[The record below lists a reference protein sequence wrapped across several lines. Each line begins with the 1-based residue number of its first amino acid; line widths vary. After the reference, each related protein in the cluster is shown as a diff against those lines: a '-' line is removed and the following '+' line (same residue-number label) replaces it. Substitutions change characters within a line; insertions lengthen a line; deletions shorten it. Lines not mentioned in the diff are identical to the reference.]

1 MRESLKLPLVAR
13 ELISYDVRTKL
24 SNLHWDEVQQLV
36 FASQY
41 SEIVLV
47 TGMEKQCRG
56 ISYAV
61 QD

>member
-13 ELISYDVRTKL
+13 ELTSYDFRTKV
-24 SNLHWDEVQQLV
+24 SNLHWDEIHQLV
-36 FASQY
+36 FASQF

-56 ISYAV
+56 ISYDV

>member
-1 MRESLKLPLVAR
+1 MGFNSAFKGL
-13 ELISYDVRTKL
+13 SYIRTKL
-24 SNLHWDEVQQLV
+24 SNLQWDEIQQLV
-36 FASQY
+36 FASQF

-56 ISYAV
+56 ISYDV